1 MILYCCNEKPHN
13 ITFALE
19 KFMQSLLMLP
29 EYSDWPYL
37 VESWLV
43 DWSSCESIL
52 NCDRPLYPSSP
63 ESKLCMFYKFWKHHL
78 CGPYLYLGIEPN
90 YPHGELVSH
99 LPCQESEWRH
109 FSGAY
114 HTFHVPKNNVKW
126 LWCPKEV
133 RLKEMTSKTV
143 GGLFFT
149 IDLVAVHRHLYTD
162 QFNFSV

>member
-52 NCDRPLYPSSP
+52 NCDRPLYPSSA
-63 ESKLCMFYKFWKHHL
+63 ESKLCFINFENIICVVPVFTLALNQIIHMGNL
-78 CGPYLYLGIEPN
+78 CHICHIKSLNGDTS
-90 YPHGELVSH
+90 LVH
-99 LPCQESEWRH
+99 TTH
-109 FSGAY
+109 FMCLKIMLNGCD
-114 HTFHVPKNNVKW
+114 VPRK
-126 LWCPKEV
+126 L
-133 RLKEMTSKTV
+133 
-143 GGLFFT
+143 
-149 IDLVAVHRHLYTD
+149 D
-162 QFNFSV
+162 